1 MNKIFKT
8 KYDVTTGQTKVVS
21 ELANNRQVASRVE
34 GAESQP
40 KCGVFFGGMLGAFK
54 VLPLALVMAGI
65 LGVNNVAY
73 GEYKIIKID
82 EDSGQVGIDTLEKN
96 ENVVLAKDS
105 ALSSQRFLETKQTV
119 IIGAGDVQAKHTKEN
134 GWTFGV
140 EKGVVIGYAAKARA
154 NESIAIGAEAVAG
167 DDDNAKGS
175 IAVGKSAKAMGSDSV
190 VVGKSA
196 ESVSKGTSI
205 GASSKVIGEQ
215 GTAVGNNVYAAG
227 QGTAL
232 GSDVMAAGYGSIA
245 IGNDDIVKNGYTDKL
260 PQDTILLIYGYK
272 ADHDYGSD
280 SKTYKDVL
288 EENEFTKRYIKN
300 GSYDNRKFSPTYAAG
315 VGSIALGSRTVA
327 FGQTSLAVGALSFA
341 LADDSTALGV
351 RAFVDA
357 EAKGGVAIGDESRV
371 FAENSFAIGNR
382 AESTSQGSLS
392 FGSNAKAVGVG
403 SIAIGPSVASN
414 AKLAGTGDEDF
425 ARYIM
430 EKTKTANPTITP
442 NGSSAN
448 VTYGSENDS
457 QLKFGNKSE
466 VVNQGFS
473 GKNFKN
479 NGERKDNP
487 ITAMINE
494 VIKLKEDIANKAD
507 KDRGPSAIK
516 YEYKKDLKIETTEPI
531 YETQQE
537 GEHAISL
544 GYHLSNN
551 GDNTIT
557 IGSASVV
564 RGANSVV
571 LGALNNIGKYA
582 TNTIALGIGT
592 NVFKENSVAIG
603 TGVNVAGAGV
613 VAIGS
618 GVGVTQDNT
627 IAVGYGAYGLSAE
640 SIVLGNAAGLEEN
653 AKKSIVIGNGA
664 KVINKKAEEAIATA
678 GQPTTRTTPAQIN
691 DQMSAIS
698 IGTSSYVHSEK
709 GMAFGDAAKVENNA
723 ENAIAFGTSSKATN
737 VSSIALGNEAHSTML
752 NSVAL
757 GYKSRTDYA
766 HLDTAPYSPKG
777 ALTIPTSSNV
787 GLISVGAQNYTRR
800 IINVAAGSQDTD
812 AVNVSQLKGL
822 EEKVELLSGSIGDN
836 STPYFGVEQTNN
848 SSEAK
853 TISDGINKQKN
864 YDRYVYLAGEYAS
877 LLNRQKNGG
886 EVFNEESLQEIQK
899 EIDKIGTPEIKGTA
913 SEITRLLDELKRAR
927 KNKNSGKLTQKS
939 NQIER
944 AITTDK
950 VKKVNA
956 ISEEVVKKSNYKGN
970 YAEGVDSIAIGYG
983 AHTTST
989 AKHAV
994 ALGYKADA
1002 QKADS
1007 IALGSN
1013 SVADRA
1019 GDITGFDTVT
1029 GAAKTTADYGA
1040 WKSKY
1045 AALSIGKVSGND
1057 KITRQI
1063 TGVAAGSEDTDAV
1076 NLAQLKEATL
1086 HFVSVNGGSSTDGN
1100 YANNGAIGKNSIA
1113 IGVGA
1118 QSKSE
1123 NSIVLG
1129 NNSKIETDISKSISI
1144 GVNNHIRAKKGNAKE
1159 DLTNTVALGSDNI
1172 ITGRKV
1178 VNLGSGNKIGNTE
1191 ENYQSD
1197 KHAGAVSI
1205 RLIGDDNI
1213 TKGVFNTVIGEG
1225 NTLNESNWAQVMGDY
1240 NAVTKSD
1247 YAIVISSNKAN
1258 KREPKTTETVT
1269 DSNYAIVIGNNAKA
1283 TSAQKSVVIG
1293 QGAVVNKINS
1303 VAIGSGSKTTGDIDS
1318 NGYDPSTSKASTS
1331 SDYIWKPT
1339 AGEFAVGDTTYTV
1352 EEGKGKNKRTVKKP
1366 QTRRIT
1372 GVAAGIEDTDVV
1384 NVAQLKAVLSA
1395 ALAAKPNNNGG
1406 ANPQTQAEVEAA
1418 KQGAVEAKNE
1428 AVTAKDEAEAAKQGA
1443 ETAKNQAESFATQAQ
1458 AAQAAAQTAQQG
1470 ADAAKQGAETAKNQ
1484 AETAKDA
1491 AQNSATK
1498 AEQAKAQADA
1508 AKLGAEQAQTA
1519 AQGSA
1524 TQAENAKNAAQ
1535 NSATQAETAKNAA
1548 VAAQTAAQTAQ
1559 QGADA
1564 AKQGA
1569 ETAKNQAE
1577 TAKDAAQNSATKAEQ
1592 AKNAAVAAQT
1602 AAQTAQQ
1609 GADAAKNQA
1618 ETARDG
1624 AVDAQG
1630 KAEAARNEA
1639 VNAKNEA
1646 ETARNEANTAK
1657 DAAQN
1662 SASQAEAA
1670 KTKALEAQAGANA
1683 AKDEA
1688 VAARDK
1694 AQGSAIQAENAK
1706 QGAESARNEAV
1717 TAKEQAVL
1725 AQAGAD
1731 AAKLGAEQAK
1741 DKAEKA
1747 QTSAEDAK
1755 NKANQAKD
1763 EAVAAKEQAVLAQ
1776 TGAVEAKNQ
1785 ADAAK
1790 QGAEDAKRGAESAK
1804 NDAVAAQKEAE
1815 KAQAGAVEAQTGAEQ
1830 AKTQAEEFAKKAEDA
1845 QTATESAKTQ
1855 ADAAKDAAVAAQGK
1869 AENFATKAEEAKQG
1883 ALDAKNQAVT
1893 AQAGAEAAK
1902 AEALTAK
1909 QGAETA
1915 QQGALAAQ
1923 SKAEAAQNKAEEF
1936 ATQAE
1941 SAKTAAL
1948 DAKGKADAA
1957 KQEAVDAKTKAEQA
1971 KTEAVNAKDQAN
1983 AAKTQAEG
1991 ARDKALEAQKASE
2004 VARDEAEKILSKTE
2018 DIAANNPFEYYTKDG
2033 KDKVIKGRDGNLYK
2047 ESELANYQY
2056 DKTQNKYVAKDTS
2069 TKEELKSLEAKDVLI
2084 KAVPNTIPMKIT
2096 NVASG
2101 LGITTPTDDEK
2112 TQLNKLAEN
2121 VNKKV
2126 EALGEKAKTLSDTA
2140 TKLADLEL
2148 MVSSLKQT
2156 VDTMPDGEAKE
2167 KIRENLKKYETQLS
2181 DAQEA
2186 KKNAKEAVESARNEL
2201 IEANGDY
2208 NAFSEAMAK
2217 VEELVEPDSQAELS
2231 NVATIGDL
2239 QAVAKSGLKFKGNDG
2254 VEVRKQLSETLE
2266 IKGEGEFN
2274 SDRTATGNIKV
2285 EMAQDG
2291 KGLEVKLSDQLKN
2304 MTSFETRTVDG
2315 KQSALD
2321 SNGLK
2326 VSNSKTK
2333 ERSQLS
2339 ENRLAFYEND
2349 KLGLNLDGKSR
2360 ALKVGEKAIISINDK
2375 NEALVED
2382 LNASSSSNAIANKN
2396 YVDTKNNELRTQLN
2410 TTDRNLRA
2418 GIAGALATSGLPMSS
2433 VPGKSMFAASAGS
2446 YKGQSAVALGYS
2458 RVSDNGKITLRLQGT
2473 RSSTGDVGGSV
2484 GVGYQW

>member
-21 ELANNRQVASRVE
+21 ELANNRQVASRVD
-34 GAESQP
+34 GASVGVGQP
-40 KCGVFFGGMLGAFK
+40 KCGEFFGGMLGAFK

-73 GEYKIIKID
+73 GDYKEIKID
-82 EDSGQVGIDTLEKN
+82 EDSGQVGTEDLEKD
-96 ENVVLAKDS
+96 ENVVLAKK
-105 ALSSQRFLETKQTV
+105 SSLETNNGRQTKKTV
-119 IIGAGDVQAKHTKEN
+119 VIGAGDVQAKHITAT
-134 GWTFGV
+134 GWGFGV

-154 NESIAIGAEAVAG
+154 NESIAIGAEAEAG
-167 DDDNAKGS
+167 ESDSGTGS
-175 IAVGKSAKAMGSDSV
+175 TAVGYLAKAKGSDSV

-272 ADHDYGSD
+272 DGHNYGD
-280 SKTYKDVL
+280 NKTYQNVL
-288 EENEFTKRYIKN
+288 DKNTFIDRYGKN
-300 GSYDNRKFSPTYAAG
+300 GAKDNRKFSPTYAAG

-392 FGSNAKAVGVG
+392 FGSNAKAVGLG

-414 AKLAGTGDEDF
+414 AKLAADGDTKF
-425 ARYIM
+425 AEYIM
-430 EKTKTANPTITP
+430 QQTQTANPTITP

-448 VTYGSENDS
+448 VTYGSENNS
-457 QLKFGNKSE
+457 QLKFGNEST

-473 GKNFKN
+473 GKNFKKN
-479 NGERKDNP
+479 GTGERLSNP
-487 ITAMINE
+487 ITSMINE
-494 VIKLKEDIANKAD
+494 VIKLKEDENN
-507 KDRGPSAIK
+507 PIK
-516 YEYKKDLKIETTEPI
+516 YSYDTKNEKLETTEKI
-531 YETQQE
+531 YTTEKE

-571 LGALNNIGKYA
+571 LGALNNIGRYA

-664 KVINKKAEEAIATA
+664 KVINKKAEEAIADA
-678 GQPTTRTTPAQIN
+678 ANASQPTTRTTSTQIN

-698 IGTSSYVHSEK
+698 IGTSSYVYSEK
-709 GMAFGDAAKVENNA
+709 GMAFGNAARVENKA

-886 EVFNEESLQEIQK
+886 EVFNEKSLQEIQE
-899 EIDKIGTPEIKGTA
+899 EIDKIGTPEIKRKA
-913 SEITRLLDELKRAR
+913 NQITRVLDELKSAPQ
-927 KNKNSGKLTQKS
+927 NKNSRQLTQKS

-956 ISEEVVKKSNYKGN
+956 ISEDVVKKSNYKGN

-983 AHTTST
+983 AHTTID
-989 AKHAV
+989 ANHAV
-994 ALGYKADA
+994 ALGYKAEA

-1013 SVADRA
+1013 SLADRDK
-1019 GDITGFDTVT
+1019 DIKGFNTLTGKETTIDT
-1029 GAAKTTADYGA
+1029 YGA

-1045 AALSIGKVSGND
+1045 GALSIGNVETDKQGN
-1057 KITRQI
+1057 KTYNTRQI

-1113 IGVGA
+1113 IGIGT

-1129 NNSKIETDISKSISI
+1129 KNSTIETDISKSISI
-1144 GVNNHIRAKKGNAKE
+1144 GVNNHLRAKKGNSS
-1159 DLTNTVALGSDNI
+1159 DVLTNTVALGSDNI

-1258 KREPKTTETVT
+1258 KKEPITTDTVT
-1269 DSNYAIVIGNNAKA
+1269 NSNYAIVIGNNAKA
-1283 TSAQKSVVIG
+1283 TSAEKSVVIG
-1293 QGAVVNKINS
+1293 QGALVNKINS

-1331 SDYIWKPT
+1331 SDHIWKPT
-1339 AGEFAVGDTTYTV
+1339 AGEFAIGDV
-1352 EEGKGKNKRTVKKP
+1352 SPSQDDQKK
-1366 QTRRIT
+1366 TRRIT
-1372 GVAAGIEDTDVV
+1372 GVAAGIDDTDVV
-1384 NVAQLKAVLSA
+1384 NVAQLKAMLTKALEGKKENTEASPQAQA
-1395 ALAAKPNNNGG
+1395 AA
-1406 ANPQTQAEVEAA
+1406 TQ
-1418 KQGAVEAKNE
+1418 
-1428 AVTAKDEAEAAKQGA
+1428 AEAAKGEAQG
-1443 ETAKNQAESFATQAQ
+1443 FAT
-1458 AAQAAAQTAQQG
+1458 
-1470 ADAAKQGAETAKNQ
+1470 
-1484 AETAKDA
+1484 
-1491 AQNSATK
+1491 
-1498 AEQAKAQADA
+1498 
-1508 AKLGAEQAQTA
+1508 
-1519 AQGSA
+1519 
-1524 TQAENAKNAAQ
+1524 
-1535 NSATQAETAKNAA
+1535 
-1548 VAAQTAAQTAQ
+1548 
-1559 QGADA
+1559 
-1564 AKQGA
+1564 
-1569 ETAKNQAE
+1569 
-1577 TAKDAAQNSATKAEQ
+1577 
-1592 AKNAAVAAQT
+1592 
-1602 AAQTAQQ
+1602 
-1609 GADAAKNQA
+1609 
-1618 ETARDG
+1618 
-1624 AVDAQG
+1624 
-1630 KAEAARNEA
+1630 
-1639 VNAKNEA
+1639 
-1646 ETARNEANTAK
+1646 
-1657 DAAQN
+1657 
-1662 SASQAEAA
+1662 QAEAA
-1670 KTKALEAQAGANA
+1670 KTA
-1683 AKDEA
+1683 A
-1688 VAARDK
+1688 
-1694 AQGSAIQAENAK
+1694 
-1706 QGAESARNEAV
+1706 
-1717 TAKEQAVL
+1717 
-1725 AQAGAD
+1725 
-1731 AAKLGAEQAK
+1731 
-1741 DKAEKA
+1741 
-1747 QTSAEDAK
+1747 
-1755 NKANQAKD
+1755 
-1763 EAVAAKEQAVLAQ
+1763 
-1776 TGAVEAKNQ
+1776 
-1785 ADAAK
+1785 
-1790 QGAEDAKRGAESAK
+1790 
-1804 NDAVAAQKEAE
+1804 
-1815 KAQAGAVEAQTGAEQ
+1815 
-1830 AKTQAEEFAKKAEDA
+1830 TQA
-1845 QTATESAKTQ
+1845 QQ
-1855 ADAAKDAAVAAQGK
+1855 
-1869 AENFATKAEEAKQG
+1869 
-1883 ALDAKNQAVT
+1883 
-1893 AQAGAEAAK
+1893 GAEAAK
-1902 AEALTAK
+1902 GEA
-1909 QGAETA
+1909 QG
-1915 QQGALAAQ
+1915 
-1923 SKAEAAQNKAEEF
+1923 F

-1941 SAKTAAL
+1941 
-1948 DAKGKADAA
+1948 
-1957 KQEAVDAKTKAEQA
+1957 EQ
-1971 KTEAVNAKDQAN
+1971 KLQKVKH
-1983 AAKTQAEG
+1983 
-1991 ARDKALEAQKASE
+1991 KASQHKRKLQKQLQHKHNKE
-2004 VARDEAEKILSKTE
+2004 QKLQ
-2018 DIAANNPFEYYTKDG
+2018 
-2033 KDKVIKGRDGNLYK
+2033 KVKHKASQHKRKLQKQLQHKHNK
-2047 ESELANYQY
+2047 EQKLQKVKHKASQHKRKLQKQLQHKHNKE
-2056 DKTQNKYVAKDTS
+2056 QNKRR
-2069 TKEELKSLEAKDVLI
+2069 LK
-2084 KAVPNTIPMKIT
+2084 
-2096 NVASG
+2096 
-2101 LGITTPTDDEK
+2101 
-2112 TQLNKLAEN
+2112 
-2121 VNKKV
+2121 
-2126 EALGEKAKTLSDTA
+2126 
-2140 TKLADLEL
+2140 
-2148 MVSSLKQT
+2148 
-2156 VDTMPDGEAKE
+2156 
-2167 KIRENLKKYETQLS
+2167 R
-2181 DAQEA
+2181 
-2186 KKNAKEAVESARNEL
+2186 
-2201 IEANGDY
+2201 
-2208 NAFSEAMAK
+2208 
-2217 VEELVEPDSQAELS
+2217 
-2231 NVATIGDL
+2231 
-2239 QAVAKSGLKFKGNDG
+2239 
-2254 VEVRKQLSETLE
+2254 
-2266 IKGEGEFN
+2266 
-2274 SDRTATGNIKV
+2274 
-2285 EMAQDG
+2285 
-2291 KGLEVKLSDQLKN
+2291 
-2304 MTSFETRTVDG
+2304 
-2315 KQSALD
+2315 
-2321 SNGLK
+2321 
-2326 VSNSKTK
+2326 
-2333 ERSQLS
+2333 
-2339 ENRLAFYEND
+2339 
-2349 KLGLNLDGKSR
+2349 
-2360 ALKVGEKAIISINDK
+2360 
-2375 NEALVED
+2375 
-2382 LNASSSSNAIANKN
+2382 
-2396 YVDTKNNELRTQLN
+2396 
-2410 TTDRNLRA
+2410 
-2418 GIAGALATSGLPMSS
+2418 
-2433 VPGKSMFAASAGS
+2433 
-2446 YKGQSAVALGYS
+2446 
-2458 RVSDNGKITLRLQGT
+2458 
-2473 RSSTGDVGGSV
+2473 
-2484 GVGYQW
+2484 